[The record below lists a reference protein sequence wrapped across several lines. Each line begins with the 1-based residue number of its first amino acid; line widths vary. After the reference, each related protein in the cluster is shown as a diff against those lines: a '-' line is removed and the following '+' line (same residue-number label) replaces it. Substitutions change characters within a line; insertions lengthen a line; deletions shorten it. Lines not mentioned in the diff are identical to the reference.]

1 MMKRLLIL
9 TILLIRWFTLY
20 AEQAENKEVPGATL
34 AEIEQQIAREQK
46 AGNVEEEGLARW
58 RKMDLLKNLSL
69 TEKQVEEAVVQMEWF
84 RKHGQWDNYYRT
96 WQLKTNAL
104 SALGKLKQSLQE
116 TQQMLDDA
124 KKRNNK
130 LGRAM
135 AYKQIGVIYLNM
147 KQTDLAVEALQD
159 YAELIKGEEGDYSM
173 LSSVY
178 YRMAKA
184 YDYDKNYHKELRL
197 TNEWLAF
204 LHTKVGKVKVA
215 EVRECYNAC
224 YLARAA
230 AYIGLDQLDKAK
242 TALDTAEHH
251 AHLINRAL
259 SLHHYYKMR
268 ARYHLAEG
276 EAAKVLVYT
285 DSVSM
290 MTNDKDDHADEM
302 KALALL
308 KLGRSA
314 EAAHIYQRLYYDKD
328 SIFGRDARQ
337 HLDELNTLFQ
347 VDELEA
353 EQQRTRFRYT
363 IIAAA
368 SIVLALLVLLLFGWR
383 SALRQKRVNEKLRI
397 ANEQAKASSKMKT
410 EFIRN
415 ISHEIRT
422 PLNILSGFT
431 QILTSSD
438 MELGEEEKLDIQQKV
453 MENADRI
460 TNVVDQMLELSDASS
475 EALIERK
482 DLTDVLNIV
491 AQAIE
496 HSKIALHT
504 RPGNPDSQVTF
515 ESIADETA
523 ASMTLHT
530 NKLFAVRTLAQLL
543 ENAVKFTSEG
553 SIKLYME
560 RADNKIRLI
569 VEDTGIGIPAD
580 QAEFIFEEFVQLDAF
595 TDGTGVGLTVARSIA
610 QRMGGDLWLD
620 TSYTQGARFV
630 FELLKN

>member
-46 AGNVEEEGLARW
+46 AGNVEEEGQARW

-69 TEKQVEEAVVQMEWF
+69 TEKQAEEAVVQMEWF

-268 ARYHLAEG
+268 ARYYLAEG
-276 EAAKVLVYT
+276 EAAKALVYT

-290 MTNDKDDHADEM
+290 MTNDKDDHAEEV

-314 EAAHIYQRLYYDKD
+314 EAAHIYQRLYYEKD

-353 EQQRTRFRYT
+353 EQQRTQFRYT

-368 SIVLALLVLLLFGWR
+368 SIVLALLVLLLFGWQ

-580 QAEFIFEEFVQLDAF
+580 QAESIFEEFVQLDTF
-595 TDGTGVGLTVARSIA
+595 TDGTGIGLTVARSIA
-610 QRMGGDLWLD
+610 QRMGGDLWFD

>member
-9 TILLIRWFTLY
+9 TILLIQWFALY

-197 TNEWLAF
+197 TNEWLDF

-230 AYIGLDQLDKAK
+230 AFIGLDQLDNAK
-242 TALDTAEHH
+242 MALDTAEHH

-268 ARYHLAEG
+268 ARYYLAEG
-276 EAAKVLVYT
+276 EAAKALVYT

-290 MTNDKDDHADEM
+290 MTNDKDDHAEEV

-314 EAAHIYQRLYYDKD
+314 EAAHIYQRLYYEKD

-353 EQQRTRFRYT
+353 EQQRTQFRYT

-368 SIVLALLVLLLFGWR
+368 SIVLALLVLLIFGWR

-431 QILTSSD
+431 QILTSSE
-438 MELGEEEKLDIQQKV
+438 MELPEDEKLDIQQKV

-515 ESIADETA
+515 ESIDDETA

-580 QAEFIFEEFVQLDAF
+580 QAESIFEEFVQLDTF
-595 TDGTGVGLTVARSIA
+595 TDGTGIGLTVARSIA
-610 QRMGGDLWLD
+610 QRMGGDLWFD

>member
-9 TILLIRWFTLY
+9 TILLIQWFALY
-20 AEQAENKEVPGATL
+20 AEQAENKEVPGVTL

-46 AGNVEEEGLARW
+46 AGNVEEEGQARW

-69 TEKQVEEAVVQMEWF
+69 TEKQAEEAVVQMEWF

-197 TNEWLAF
+197 TNEWLDF

-230 AYIGLDQLDKAK
+230 AYIGLDQLENAK
-242 TALDTAEHH
+242 MALDTAEHH

-290 MTNDKDDHADEM
+290 MTNDKDDHADDM

-314 EAAHIYQRLYYDKD
+314 EAAHIYQRLYYEKD

-353 EQQRTRFRYT
+353 EQQRTQFRYT

-482 DLTDVLNIV
+482 DLTDILNIV

-580 QAEFIFEEFVQLDAF
+580 QAESIFEEFVQLDTF
-595 TDGTGVGLTVARSIA
+595 TDGTGIGLTVARSIA

>member
-9 TILLIRWFTLY
+9 TILLIQWFTLY
-20 AEQAENKEVPGATL
+20 AEQAENKEVPGITL
-34 AEIEQQIAREQK
+34 AEVEQQIAREQK
-46 AGNVEEEGLARW
+46 AGNVEKEGKARW

-69 TEKQVEEAVVQMEWF
+69 TEKQAEEAVVQMEWF
-84 RKHGQWDNYYRT
+84 RKHKQWDNYYRT

-124 KKRNNK
+124 KERNNK

-147 KQTDLAVEALQD
+147 KQTESAVEALQH

-197 TNEWLAF
+197 TNEWLDF

-230 AYIGLDQLDKAK
+230 AYIGLDQLNNAK
-242 TALDTAEHH
+242 MALDTAEHH
-251 AHLINRAL
+251 AHLINRPL

-268 ARYHLAEG
+268 ARYYLAEG
-276 EAAKVLVYT
+276 EAAKALVYT
-285 DSVSM
+285 DSVAM
-290 MTNDKDDHADEM
+290 MTNDKDDHAEDVR
-302 KALALL
+302 ALALL

-353 EQQRTRFRYT
+353 EQHRTRFRYT

-460 TNVVDQMLELSDASS
+460 TNIVDQMLELSDASS

-496 HSKIALHT
+496 HSKIALNT

-515 ESIADETA
+515 ENIDDETA

-530 NKLFAVRTLAQLL
+530 NKLFAVRTLAQML

-580 QAEFIFEEFVQLDAF
+580 QAESIFEEFVQLDVF

>member
-230 AYIGLDQLDKAK
+230 AYIGLDQLENAK
-242 TALDTAEHH
+242 MALDTAEHH

-475 EALIERK
+475 EVLIERK

-580 QAEFIFEEFVQLDAF
+580 QAESIFEEFVQLDTF
-595 TDGTGVGLTVARSIA
+595 TDGTGIGLTVARSIA
-610 QRMGGDLWLD
+610 QRMGGDLWFD

>member
-9 TILLIRWFTLY
+9 TILLIQWFALY

-230 AYIGLDQLDKAK
+230 AYIGLDQLENAK
-242 TALDTAEHH
+242 MALDTAEHH

-290 MTNDKDDHADEM
+290 MTNDKDDHADDM

-347 VDELEA
+347 IDELEA

-530 NKLFAVRTLAQLL
+530 NKLFAVRTLSHLL

-553 SIKLYME
+553 TIRLYME
-560 RADNKIRLI
+560 RADNKIHLI

-580 QAEFIFEEFVQLDAF
+580 QAESIFEEFVQLDAF

-610 QRMGGDLWLD
+610 QRMGGDLWFD

-630 FELLKN
+630 FELLRN

>member
-9 TILLIRWFTLY
+9 TILLIQWFALY

-230 AYIGLDQLDKAK
+230 AYIGLDQLENAK
-242 TALDTAEHH
+242 MALDTAEHH

-290 MTNDKDDHADEM
+290 MTNDKDDHADDM

-580 QAEFIFEEFVQLDAF
+580 QAESIFEEFVQLDTF
-595 TDGTGVGLTVARSIA
+595 TDGTGIGLTVARSIA
-610 QRMGGDLWLD
+610 QRMGGDLWFD

>member
-9 TILLIRWFTLY
+9 TILLIQWFALY
-20 AEQAENKEVPGATL
+20 AEQAENKEVPGVTL

-46 AGNVEEEGLARW
+46 AGNVEEEGQARW

-69 TEKQVEEAVVQMEWF
+69 TEKQAEEAVVQMEWF

-197 TNEWLAF
+197 TNEWLDF

-230 AYIGLDQLDKAK
+230 AYIGLDQLENAK
-242 TALDTAEHH
+242 MALDTAEHH

-290 MTNDKDDHADEM
+290 MTNDKDDHADDM

-314 EAAHIYQRLYYDKD
+314 EAAHIYQRLYYEKD

-475 EALIERK
+475 EVLIERK

-580 QAEFIFEEFVQLDAF
+580 QAESIFEEFVQLDTF
-595 TDGTGVGLTVARSIA
+595 TDGTGIGLTVARSIA

>member
-9 TILLIRWFTLY
+9 TILLIQWFALY

>member
-9 TILLIRWFTLY
+9 TILLIQWFALY

-230 AYIGLDQLDKAK
+230 AYIGLDQLENAK
-242 TALDTAEHH
+242 MALDTAEHH

-553 SIKLYME
+553 TIRLYME

-580 QAEFIFEEFVQLDAF
+580 QAESIFEEFVQLDTF
-595 TDGTGVGLTVARSIA
+595 TDGTGIGLTVARSIA

>member
-9 TILLIRWFTLY
+9 TILLIQWFALY

-230 AYIGLDQLDKAK
+230 AYIGLDQLENAK
-242 TALDTAEHH
+242 MALDTAEHH

-580 QAEFIFEEFVQLDAF
+580 QAESIFEEFVQLDTF
-595 TDGTGVGLTVARSIA
+595 TDGTGIGLTVARSIA
-610 QRMGGDLWLD
+610 QRMGGDLWFD

>member
-9 TILLIRWFTLY
+9 TILLIQWFALY

-230 AYIGLDQLDKAK
+230 AYIGLDQLENAK
-242 TALDTAEHH
+242 MALDTAEHH

-268 ARYHLAEG
+268 ARYYLAEG
-276 EAAKVLVYT
+276 EAAKALVYT

-290 MTNDKDDHADEM
+290 MTNDKDDHAEEV

-314 EAAHIYQRLYYDKD
+314 EAAHIYQRLYYEKD

-353 EQQRTRFRYT
+353 EQQRTQFRYT

-368 SIVLALLVLLLFGWR
+368 SIVLALLVLLIFGWR

-431 QILTSSD
+431 QILTSSE
-438 MELGEEEKLDIQQKV
+438 MELPEDEKLDIQQKV

-515 ESIADETA
+515 ESIDDETA

-580 QAEFIFEEFVQLDAF
+580 QAESIFEEFVQLDTF
-595 TDGTGVGLTVARSIA
+595 TDGTGIGLTVARSIA
-610 QRMGGDLWLD
+610 QRMGGDLWFD

>member
-9 TILLIRWFTLY
+9 TILLIQWFALY

-69 TEKQVEEAVVQMEWF
+69 TEKQVEEAVIQMEWF

-124 KKRNNK
+124 KERNNK

-197 TNEWLAF
+197 TNEWLDF

-230 AYIGLDQLDKAK
+230 AYIGLDQLENAK
-242 TALDTAEHH
+242 MALDTAEHH

-268 ARYHLAEG
+268 ARYYLAEG

-290 MTNDKDDHADEM
+290 MTNDKDDHADDM

-314 EAAHIYQRLYYDKD
+314 EAAHIYQRLYYEKD

-368 SIVLALLVLLLFGWR
+368 SIVLALLVLLIFGWR

-504 RPGNPDSQVTF
+504 RPGNPDSKVTF
-515 ESIADETA
+515 ENIDDETA

-580 QAEFIFEEFVQLDAF
+580 QAESIFEEFVQLDTF
-595 TDGTGVGLTVARSIA
+595 TDGTGIGLTVARSIA
-610 QRMGGDLWLD
+610 QRMGGDLWFD